1 MDCKD
6 CRKCAWA
13 IWYYGEVVEC
23 CNSDDCPS
31 EEDFEFYADSAEDFK
46 ALCSLFGQ
54 LVYEKKN

>member
-23 CNSDDCPS
+23 CNSGDCPS
-31 EEDFEFYADSAEDFK
+31 EEDFERAEREGCL
-46 ALCSLFGQ
+46 AI
-54 LVYEKKN
+54 